1 MNVVKMKIAIDGP
14 AAAGKGTLT
23 KLLAQ
28 KIGATTLNTGKLY
41 RVVAFSIQGKNIEE
55 EAIANSANFL
65 QFLEKHGENMEIYSQ
80 ENSILTSKISAIPQV
95 RANLLQFQRDFASLH
110 NPVIL
115 EGRDIGTH
123 ILPNADFKFYI
134 TASAEE
140 RARRRYNQELQNGID
155 ANFEEILQAVIKR
168 DEQDQNRAE
177 NPLKPAHN
185 AIIIDTT
192 GMSIEE
198 SLERMVSY
206 LQIEKSTK
214 EESDLLLNYLIE
226 HSNSKLPFTQ
236 EKHSIDFNY
245 TIKQNGEII
254 AGVVAKM
261 FGWGILNISV
271 LFVKEEYRYKDYG
284 TILLNKVEMEA
295 KNKGG
300 VISNLTTMSYQA
312 KDFYLKNGYEVFGT
326 LEGYPNGH
334 KKYFLKKSLI

>member
-1 MNVVKMKIAIDGP
+1 MKIAIDGP

-23 KLLAQ
+23 KLLAK

-41 RVVAFSIQGKNIEE
+41 RVVAFSIQGENIEE

-65 QFLEKHGENMEIYSQ
+65 QFLEKYGENTEIYSQ

-95 RANLLQFQRDFASLH
+95 RANLLQFQRDFASSR

-134 TASAEE
+134 TATAEE
-140 RARRRYNQELQNGID
+140 RAKRRFEQERENGIN
-155 ANFEEILQAVIKR
+155 ANFEEILQAVIQR
-168 DEQDQNRAE
+168 DNQDQTRTQ
-177 NPLKPAHN
+177 NPLKPAVD

-192 GMSIEE
+192 GISIEE
-198 SLERMVSY
+198 SLGRILSFLE
-206 LQIEKSTK
+206 IEESTK
-214 EESDLLLNYLIE
+214 EESELILNYLIE
-226 HSNSKLPFTQ
+226 HASSKLPFTQ
-236 EKHSIDFNY
+236 KPHSIDFNY

-271 LFVKEEYRYKDYG
+271 LFVKEEHRNKNYG
-284 TILLNKVEMEA
+284 TVLLKKVEIEA
-295 KNKGG
+295 IKKGG
-300 VISNLTTMSYQA
+300 VHANLTTMTFQA
-312 KDFYLKNGYEVFGT
+312 KEFYLKNGYTIFGT